1 MDPKQN
7 TEEKNHDKSSLK
19 QTNKSETKSRHQSI
33 VIVQDAETKQIV
45 SPHHYKGRY
54 STKYDETHGWPPTPE
69 DQILDWTHFT
79 MNITS
84 DEVSAEYVLEKI
96 IPQYGE
102 EWIDFRPYMC
112 ENPIKIQTE
121 TTLQHAL
128 ELFDNLHLRH
138 LIVV

>member
-1 MDPKQN
+1 
-7 TEEKNHDKSSLK
+7 
-19 QTNKSETKSRHQSI
+19 
-33 VIVQDAETKQIV
+33 
-45 SPHHYKGRY
+45 
-54 STKYDETHGWPPTPE
+54 
-69 DQILDWTHFT
+69 

-138 LIVV
+138 LIVVQPKDGKIAGIVTRKDLFAWMEPP